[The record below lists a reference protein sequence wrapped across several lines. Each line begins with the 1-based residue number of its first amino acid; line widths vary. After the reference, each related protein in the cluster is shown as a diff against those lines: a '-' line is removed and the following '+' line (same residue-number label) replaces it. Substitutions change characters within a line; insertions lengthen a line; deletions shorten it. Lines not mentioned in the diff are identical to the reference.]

1 MKCEI
6 GTQKAHSNPVSP
18 TILEHVLEWHSRGRQ
33 FDPDQLH
40 SSTKRFHEMKTLEI
54 YPLL

>member
-40 SSTKRFHEMKTLEI
+40 SSTKRFHERKTLKI